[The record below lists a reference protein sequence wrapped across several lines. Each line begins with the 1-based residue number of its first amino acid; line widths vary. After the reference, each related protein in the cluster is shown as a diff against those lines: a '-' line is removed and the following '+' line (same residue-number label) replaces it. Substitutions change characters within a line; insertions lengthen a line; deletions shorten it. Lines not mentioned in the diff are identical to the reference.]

1 MISKAFFR
9 IRILILF
16 GMILISGVNCRKSE
30 DPSVSELLTSSLWSL
45 TSDWSGRTIS
55 DEEFSIT
62 TYKLTGEYTISSKNF
77 GGATFGTWNLKDD
90 DETLIMNGLIY
101 KIVLTTET
109 ELKIT
114 STAIEG
120 TSSFKAL
127 TSTIASTV
135 GITALTSTSATLN
148 GRFRTSN
155 SNTEVT
161 FEYGSTASYGKLI
174 TATESPVS
182 GPSFSSA
189 DAILSGL
196 IPETTYHYRIK
207 VVNSSGTVYGQDIS
221 FKTFTAETV
230 TDIDGN
236 VYNTV
241 KIGTQVWM
249 AENLKT
255 TKYRNGEPIPNII
268 DDTQWK
274 NLTTGAYCNYSNDIT
289 NVATYGRLY
298 NWYAVNDSRAIAP
311 AGWHIA
317 TDSDW
322 SILTGFLGG
331 DKTAGSKLKETGSVH
346 WDYPNSDATNES
358 GFTALPGGD
367 RSFDGSFNNMITSG
381 FWWCSDDG
389 ALGNAWGRSMIR
401 SFGNVD
407 RYNSVGYERSGCS
420 VRCIK
425 N

>member
-1 MISKAFFR
+1 MKSKVYFR
-9 IRILILF
+9 VRILILF
-16 GMILISGVNCRKSE
+16 GMVLMSGVNCRKSE
-30 DPSVSELLTSSLWSL
+30 EPSVSQLLTSSLWSL
-45 TSDWSGRTIS
+45 TSDWSGRSIS

-62 TYKLTGEYTISSKNF
+62 TYKLTGEYIISSNIRDEII
-77 GGATFGTWNLKDD
+77 GTWNLKEDN
-90 DETLIMNGLIY
+90 ETLIMNGLDY
-101 KIVLTTET
+101 KIVLLTET

-120 TSSFKAL
+120 ICSLKAL

-135 GITALTSTSATLN
+135 GITALTSTSVILN
-148 GRFRTSN
+148 GTLRTSN

-161 FEYGSTASYGKLI
+161 FEYGTTTSYGKLI
-174 TATESPVS
+174 TATKSPVS
-182 GPSFSSA
+182 GPTFSSA
-189 DAILSGL
+189 DVVLSGL

-207 VVNSSGTVYGQDIS
+207 VVNSSGTVYGQDNS

-249 AENLKT
+249 AENLKA
-255 TKYRNGEPIPNII
+255 TKYRNGDPIPNIT
-268 DDTQWK
+268 DNTQWE
-274 NLTTGAYCNYSNDIT
+274 NLTTGAYCNYSNDIK
-289 NVATYGRLY
+289 NVTTYGRLY
-298 NWYAVNDSRAIAP
+298 NWYAVNDSRTIAP
-311 AGWHIA
+311 TGWHVA

-331 DKTAGSKLKETGSVH
+331 DKTAGSKLKETGSLH

-367 RSFDGSFNNMITSG
+367 RSFDGTFNYITTLG
-381 FWWCSDDG
+381 FWWCSTNG
-389 ALGNAWGRSMIR
+389 TIGSAWGRSMIR
-401 SFGNVD
+401 GFGNID
-407 RYNSVGYERSGCS
+407 RYNSVGHESSGCS
-420 VRCIK
+420 VRCVRD
-425 N
+425 